1 MCRFCWQAISLL
13 ADWLQCFKACVQ
25 ASLKKVSSCLW
36 ARMSFIKDWTFW
48 GPSLIY
54 QLLNQGFL
62 FWPVLLNVSQ
72 PCASSS
78 GCLVFSSL
86 VLFFVSFPSVINLHP
101 FFWSLTLCVYSLH
114 SVRIQG
120 KHRFLKLFFHMAPLS
135 LGLCCTISVSP
146 SLFQLQSLPS
156 QLREITILLIGYPSL
171 CCSQEMVPRQKSR
184 GAAGL
189 TSLVSLLSDFI
200 VLYCMP
206 PTVCLHLN
214 MWNNSFTFWSSSLVY
229 GMRVTQS

>member
-1 MCRFCWQAISLL
+1 M
-13 ADWLQCFKACVQ
+13 
-25 ASLKKVSSCLW
+25 
-36 ARMSFIKDWTFW
+36 
-48 GPSLIY
+48 
-54 QLLNQGFL
+54 
-62 FWPVLLNVSQ
+62 
-72 PCASSS
+72 
-78 GCLVFSSL
+78 
-86 VLFFVSFPSVINLHP
+86 LFFVSFPSVINLHP

-200 VLYCMP
+200 VLYCML

-214 MWNNSFTFWSSSLVY
+214 M
-229 GMRVTQS
+229 